1 MPTFAK
7 GDLLYEGKAKRVYA
21 VRDELNFVWLEF
33 KNSLTAFNALKKG
46 EFEGKGTL
54 NRNIASII
62 FRALKKKDIP
72 SHWISD
78 VGDNEMVCQKLQMV
92 PLEVVV
98 RNKMAGSLSKKFG
111 LEEGTPLKEPL
122 LELYYKN
129 DALQDP
135 FISDDQALLL
145 DFIESRAALDVIKG
159 QGMKINQVLREM
171 FRTIEIELIDFKI
184 EFGRDRTGQ
193 FVLAD
198 EISPDSC
205 RLWDMTTNEKLDKDR
220 FRRDLGKVKE
230 SYEEVWNRLS
240 KKERI

>member
-1 MPTFAK
+1 MSTYSK
-7 GDLLYEGKAKRVYA
+7 GDLLYEGKAKRVYS
-21 VRDELNFVWLEF
+21 VKDELNFVWLDF

-72 SHWISD
+72 SHWVSD

-135 FISDDQALLL
+135 FINDDQALLL
-145 DFIESRAALDVIKG
+145 DFIESRAALDVIKS
-159 QGMKINQVLREM
+159 QGMKVNQVLRDL
-171 FRTIEIELIDFKI
+171 FRSIDIELIDFKI

-220 FRRDLGKVKE
+220 FRRDLGKVQE
-230 SYEEVWNRLS
+230 SYEEVWDRLS
-240 KKERI
+240 KKESV